1 MLTKGLHVLNPE
13 MSYTDFYIRFEHK
26 FLRNIYTREKLAS
39 ATHLI
44 TLENYYKIFD
54 KFLTVD
60 ILLQSTLNSNLPFD
74 EIASDELIDFLK

>member
-13 MSYTDFYIRFEHK
+13 MSYTDSYIRFEHK

-60 ILLQSTLNSNLPFD
+60 ILLQSTLNSNPTFD
-74 EIASDELIDFLK
+74 EIANDELIDFLK

>member
-13 MSYTDFYIRFEHK
+13 MSYTDSYIRFERK

-60 ILLQSTLNSNLPFD
+60 ILLQSTLNSNPTFD
-74 EIASDELIDFLK
+74 EIANDELIDFLK